1 MSKKGWIY
9 IVIGV
14 LTLAAIFV
22 MEYNKPKKINWFPS
36 YVSHHKI
43 PYGTYVLNDLMEKY
57 FPNKIQQIQKPPFEF
72 LTRTDS
78 IKGTYLFV
86 NESVAFEEA
95 ELNALLDWVDKGN
108 MLFVASK
115 SFEKKL
121 LDTLHLEQQNIYND
135 GTLEPLFY
143 YELVN
148 PKIKH
153 QRVEFTKDYYTTSFD
168 RLDTLRTTVLGQ
180 VYSPSDS
187 TNATTK
193 HINSIK
199 QPFGKGEIVLT
210 CFPKAFTNYF
220 ILKDNNLEYTVGLLS
235 YLGRNGQIYMDNF
248 HKSGKSFY
256 TSPMY
261 LFLNTKEFKWA
272 YYLVLIG
279 ALIYI
284 IFEGKRKQRAI
295 PVVTPLKNQTL
306 AFTRTIADMYFE
318 KGELPLIT
326 KHKIDY
332 FLEYI
337 RSKLHVSTQNLDD
350 ETFLRNLSLRS
361 NTDLK
366 DVKTLMGMI
375 SKLKAKQHVTE
386 TELKNLNQKI
396 QAFKANVDGK

>member
-9 IVIGV
+9 IAIGV

-22 MEYNKPKKINWFPS
+22 MEYNKSKKINWFPS

-57 FPNKIQQIQKPPFEF
+57 FPNKIQRIQKPPFEF

-78 IKGTYLFV
+78 IKGTYFFV

-95 ELNALLDWVDKGN
+95 ELNTLLDWVDQGN
-108 MLFVASK
+108 MLFVASR

-121 LDTLHLEQQNIYND
+121 LDTLHLEQRNIYND

-143 YELVN
+143 FELVN
-148 PKIKH
+148 PNINHK
-153 QRVEFTKDYYTTSFD
+153 RVEFTKDYYTTSFD
-168 RLDTLRTTVLGQ
+168 QLDTLHTTVLGQ

-187 TNATTK
+187 TDTITK
-193 HINSIK
+193 HVNSIK
-199 QPFGKGEIVLT
+199 QAFGKGEIVLT
-210 CFPKAFTNYF
+210 SFPKAFTNYF
-220 ILKDNNLEYTVGLLS
+220 IIKDNNLEYTAGLLS
-235 YLGRNGQIYMDNF
+235 YLDRNGQIYMDNF

-261 LFLNTKEFKWA
+261 LFLNTKQFKWA
-272 YYLVLIG
+272 YYLILIG

-337 RSKLHVSTQNLDD
+337 RSKLHASTQNLED
-350 ETFLRNLSLRS
+350 EAFLRNLAMRS

-366 DVKTLMGMI
+366 DVKTLMSLI
-375 SKLKAKQHVTE
+375 SKLKAKQFVTE

>member
-57 FPNKIQQIQKPPFEF
+57 FPNKIQRIQKPPFEF

-78 IKGTYLFV
+78 IKGTYFFV

-95 ELNALLDWVDKGN
+95 ELNTLLDWVDQGN
-108 MLFVASK
+108 MLFVASR

-143 YELVN
+143 FELVN
-148 PKIKH
+148 PKINHK
-153 QRVEFTKDYYTTSFD
+153 RVEFTKDYYTTSFD
-168 RLDTLRTTVLGQ
+168 QLDTLHTTVLGQ

-187 TNATTK
+187 TDTITK
-193 HINSIK
+193 HVNSIK
-199 QPFGKGEIVLT
+199 QAFGKGEIVLT
-210 CFPKAFTNYF
+210 SFPKAFTNYF
-220 ILKDNNLEYTVGLLS
+220 ILKDNNLEYTAGLLS
-235 YLGRNGQIYMDNF
+235 YLDRNGQIYMDNF

-272 YYLVLIG
+272 YYLILIG

-337 RSKLHVSTQNLDD
+337 RSKLHASTQNLED
-350 ETFLRNLSLRS
+350 EAFLRNLAMRS
-361 NTDLK
+361 NTDSK
-366 DVKTLMGMI
+366 EVKALMDLI
-375 SKLKAKQHVTE
+375 SKLKAKQFVTE

>member
-1 MSKKGWIY
+1 MSKKGWVY
-9 IVIGV
+9 ITIGV
-14 LTLAAIFV
+14 LTLAAIFA
-22 MEYNKPKKINWFPS
+22 MEYNKPKKINWYPS

-43 PYGTYVLNDLMEKY
+43 PYGTYILNDLMEKY
-57 FPNKIQQIQKPPFEF
+57 FPNNVLQIQKPPFE
-72 LTRTDS
+72 LLRRADS
-78 IKGTYLFV
+78 IKGTYFFV
-86 NESVAFEEA
+86 NETVSFEEA
-95 ELNALLDWVDKGN
+95 ELNALLEWVDQGN
-108 MLFVASK
+108 TLFVASDY
-115 SFEKKL
+115 FEKKL
-121 LDTLHLEQQNIYND
+121 LDTLHLEQTNVYND
-135 GTLEPLFY
+135 EQLEPLFY

-153 QRVEFTKDYYTTSFD
+153 KRVQFTKDYYTTSFD
-168 RLDTLRTTVLGQ
+168 RLDTLCTTVLGQ
-180 VYSPSDS
+180 VYAKSDS
-187 TNATTK
+187 TDTINK
-193 HINSIK
+193 HVNTIK
-199 QPFGKGEIVLT
+199 QVFGNGEIILT
-210 CFPKAFTNYF
+210 SFPKAFTNYF
-220 ILKDNNLEYTVGLLS
+220 ILKDNNQEYTAGLLS
-235 YLGRNGQIYMDNF
+235 YLDKNEQIYMDNF

-337 RSKLHVSTQNLDD
+337 RSKLHVSTQNLED

-366 DVKTLMGMI
+366 EVKTLMSMI
-375 SKLKAKQHVTE
+375 SKLKAKQYVTE

>member
-22 MEYNKPKKINWFPS
+22 MEYNKPKKNNWFPS

-78 IKGTYLFV
+78 IKGTYFFV

-95 ELNALLDWVDKGN
+95 ELNTLLDWVDQGN
-108 MLFVASK
+108 MLFVASR

-143 YELVN
+143 FELVN
-148 PKIKH
+148 PKINHK
-153 QRVEFTKDYYTTSFD
+153 RVEFTKDYYTTSFD
-168 RLDTLRTTVLGQ
+168 QLDTLHTTVLGQ

-187 TNATTK
+187 TDTITK
-193 HINSIK
+193 HVNSIK
-199 QPFGKGEIVLT
+199 QAFGKGEIVLT
-210 CFPKAFTNYF
+210 SFPKAFTNYF
-220 ILKDNNLEYTVGLLS
+220 ILKDNNLEYTAGLLS
-235 YLGRNGQIYMDNF
+235 YLDRNGQIYMDNF

-272 YYLVLIG
+272 YYLILIG

-337 RSKLHVSTQNLDD
+337 RSKLHASTQNLED
-350 ETFLRNLSLRS
+350 EAFLRNLAMRS

-366 DVKTLMGMI
+366 EVKALMDLI
-375 SKLKAKQHVTE
+375 SKLKAKQFVTE

>member
-78 IKGTYLFV
+78 IKGTYLFI

-210 CFPKAFTNYF
+210 SFPKAFTNYF
-220 ILKDNNLEYTVGLLS
+220 ILKDNNLEYTAGLLS

-350 ETFLRNLSLRS
+350 ETFLRSLSLRS

>member
-9 IVIGV
+9 ITIGV

-78 IKGTYLFV
+78 IKGTYFFV

-95 ELNALLDWVDKGN
+95 ELNALLDWVNQGN
-108 MLFVASK
+108 MLFVASR

-121 LDTLHLEQQNIYND
+121 LDTLHLEQQNVYND

-148 PKIKH
+148 PKIKN

-187 TNATTK
+187 TDTTTK

-210 CFPKAFTNYF
+210 SFPKAFTNYF
-220 ILKDNNLEYTVGLLS
+220 ILKDNNVEYTAGLLS

-279 ALIYI
+279 GLIYI

-337 RSKLHVSTQNLDD
+337 RSKLYVSTQNLED

-366 DVKTLMGMI
+366 EVKALISMI
-375 SKLKAKQHVTE
+375 SKLKTKQYVTE

>member
-1 MSKKGWIY
+1 MRYRHS
-9 IVIGV
+9 
-14 LTLAAIFV
+14 L
-22 MEYNKPKKINWFPS
+22 
-36 YVSHHKI
+36 
-43 PYGTYVLNDLMEKY
+43 
-57 FPNKIQQIQKPPFEF
+57 KIQQIQKPPFEF

-78 IKGTYLFV
+78 IKGTYFFV

-95 ELNALLDWVDKGN
+95 ELNALLDWVNQGN
-108 MLFVASK
+108 MLFVASR

-121 LDTLHLEQQNIYND
+121 LDTLHLEQQNVYND

-187 TNATTK
+187 TDTTTK

-210 CFPKAFTNYF
+210 SFPKAFTNYF
-220 ILKDNNLEYTVGLLS
+220 ILKDNNVEYTAGLLS

-279 ALIYI
+279 GLIYI

-337 RSKLHVSTQNLDD
+337 RSKLYVSTQNLED

-366 DVKTLMGMI
+366 EVKALISMI
-375 SKLKAKQHVTE
+375 SKLKTKQYVTE

>member
-1 MSKKGWIY
+1 MSKKGWVY
-9 IVIGV
+9 ITIGV
-14 LTLAAIFV
+14 LTLAAIFA
-22 MEYNKPKKINWFPS
+22 MEYNKPKKINWYPS

-43 PYGTYVLNDLMEKY
+43 PYGTYILNDLMEKY
-57 FPNKIQQIQKPPFEF
+57 FPNNVLQIQKPPFE
-72 LTRTDS
+72 LLRRADS
-78 IKGTYLFV
+78 IKGTYFFV
-86 NESVAFEEA
+86 NETVSFEEA
-95 ELNALLDWVDKGN
+95 ELNALLEWVDQGN
-108 MLFVASK
+108 TLFVASDY
-115 SFEKKL
+115 FEKKL
-121 LDTLHLEQQNIYND
+121 LDTLHLEQTNVYND
-135 GTLEPLFY
+135 EQLEPLFY

-168 RLDTLRTTVLGQ
+168 RLDTLHTTVLGQ

-187 TNATTK
+187 TDTTTK

-199 QPFGKGEIVLT
+199 QVFGNGEIILT
-210 CFPKAFTNYF
+210 SFPKAFTNYF
-220 ILKDNNLEYTVGLLS
+220 ILKDNNQEYTAGLLS
-235 YLGRNGQIYMDNF
+235 YLDKNEQIYMDNF

-337 RSKLHVSTQNLDD
+337 RSKLHVSTQNLED

-366 DVKTLMGMI
+366 EVKTLMTMI
-375 SKLKAKQHVTE
+375 SKLKAKQYVTE

>member
-22 MEYNKPKKINWFPS
+22 MEYNKPRKINWFPS

-57 FPNKIQQIQKPPFEF
+57 FPNKIQRIQKPPFEF

-78 IKGTYLFV
+78 IKGTYFFV

-95 ELNALLDWVDKGN
+95 ELNTLLDWVDQGN
-108 MLFVASK
+108 MLFVASR

-143 YELVN
+143 FELVN
-148 PKIKH
+148 PKINHK
-153 QRVEFTKDYYTTSFD
+153 RVEFTKDYYTTSFD
-168 RLDTLRTTVLGQ
+168 QLDTLHTTVLGQ

-187 TNATTK
+187 TDTITK
-193 HINSIK
+193 HVNSIK
-199 QPFGKGEIVLT
+199 QAFGKGEIVLT
-210 CFPKAFTNYF
+210 SFPKAFTNYF
-220 ILKDNNLEYTVGLLS
+220 ILKDNNLEYTAGLLS
-235 YLGRNGQIYMDNF
+235 YLDRNGQIYMDNF

-272 YYLVLIG
+272 YYLILIG

-337 RSKLHVSTQNLDD
+337 RSKLHASTQNLED
-350 ETFLRNLSLRS
+350 EAFLRNLAMRS

-366 DVKTLMGMI
+366 EVKALMNLI
-375 SKLKAKQHVTE
+375 SKLKAKQFVTE

>member
-9 IVIGV
+9 IAIGV

-57 FPNKIQQIQKPPFEF
+57 FPNKIQRIQKPPFEF

-78 IKGTYLFV
+78 IKGTYFFV

-95 ELNALLDWVDKGN
+95 ELNTLLDWVDQGN
-108 MLFVASK
+108 MLFVASR

-121 LDTLHLEQQNIYND
+121 LDTLHLEQRNIYND

-143 YELVN
+143 FELVN
-148 PKIKH
+148 PNINHK
-153 QRVEFTKDYYTTSFD
+153 RVEFTKDYYTTSFD
-168 RLDTLRTTVLGQ
+168 QLDTLNTTVLGQ

-187 TNATTK
+187 TDTITK
-193 HINSIK
+193 HVNSIK
-199 QPFGKGEIVLT
+199 QAFGKGEIVLT
-210 CFPKAFTNYF
+210 SFPKAFTNYF
-220 ILKDNNLEYTVGLLS
+220 ILKDNNLEYTAGLLS
-235 YLGRNGQIYMDNF
+235 YLDRNGQIYMDNF

-272 YYLVLIG
+272 YYLILIG
-279 ALIYI
+279 VLIYI

-295 PVVTPLKNQTL
+295 PVVAPLKNQTL

-337 RSKLHVSTQNLDD
+337 RSKLHASTQNLED
-350 ETFLRNLSLRS
+350 EGFLRNLAMRS

-366 DVKTLMGMI
+366 DVKTLMSLI
-375 SKLKAKQHVTE
+375 SKLKAKQFVTE